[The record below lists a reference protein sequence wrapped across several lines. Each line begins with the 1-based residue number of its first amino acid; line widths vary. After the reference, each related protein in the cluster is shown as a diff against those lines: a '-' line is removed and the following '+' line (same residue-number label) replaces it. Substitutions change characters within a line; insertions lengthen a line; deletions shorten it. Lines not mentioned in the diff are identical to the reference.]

1 MQLAVF
7 ILKILS
13 RQAWLQAMQVFIS
26 SGRPSSVFLTKFS
39 SAKNGL
45 AMDTMSAIPSLKIFS
60 ATRGSFMRFDVTTG
74 IFRYGRSLPVT
85 QANAARG
92 TIIAIV
98 GTRASCQPIPVFIR
112 DAPASSTRCPSST
125 TSSKLLPS
133 STKSRQ
139 ERRKIMMKS

>member
-1 MQLAVF
+1 METMSV
-7 ILKILS
+7 
-13 RQAWLQAMQVFIS
+13 IS
-26 SGRPSSVFLTKFS
+26 S
-39 SAKNGL
+39 
-45 AMDTMSAIPSLKIFS
+45 LKRFS
-60 ATRGSFMRFDVTTG
+60 ATTGSFIRFDVTTG

-85 QANAARG
+85 HENAARG

-139 ERRKIMMKS
+139 ERRKISIKS